1 MIDCQRCRRPKKL
14 MTGDSVHSFSSS
26 PRGSTPLSSP
36 YPGVSFRRRT
46 TRPRSMRPVARLV
59 RVAAPSSPRAL
70 PRSTA
75 RSSPSGAFRYR
86 ARVSAPAS
94 RPLPPRAT
102 SMSTSDAPPLAAPG
116 MDALRAFAPALAPDR
131 RKGQAGKIAVV
142 GGCAEY
148 TGAPYFAAISALRVG
163 ADLAHV
169 FCATAAAPVIKAYSP
184 ELIVHP
190 YLVESTDLDDRGS
203 DAHARAARSSFE
215 RVRAWL
221 SRVDA
226 IVVGPGLGRDDVILE
241 TARMII
247 EEARALGKPIVVDA
261 DGMYLVTRAPDAVRG
276 YSRATLT
283 PNANELARLAAGVVE
298 ERNAEERNAEERNA
312 EERNA
317 EERNA
322 EERNAASGGNASLG
336 VLVSERLGGATVVCK
351 GAADEACVA
360 NGGRATVRTVD
371 VRGSNRRC
379 GGQGDVLAGTVAVF
393 QAWRAAAD
401 AEAAKV
407 ERDGEDDEND
417 AEAEAEAAA
426 EAAAAACSVVR
437 LAAREAFAKRG
448 RSMVTGDLIEELGG
462 VMERAVPSEG
472 REDRR

>member
-1 MIDCQRCRRPKKL
+1 
-14 MTGDSVHSFSSS
+14 
-26 PRGSTPLSSP
+26 
-36 YPGVSFRRRT
+36 
-46 TRPRSMRPVARLV
+46 MRPVARLV
-59 RVAAPSSPRAL
+59 RVAAPSSPPAL

-75 RSSPSGAFRYR
+75 RASPSCAFRFR
-86 ARVSAPAS
+86 ARVPVPAS
-94 RPLPPRAT
+94 RRAPSPRAT

-169 FCATAAAPVIKAYSP
+169 FCAAAAAPVIKAYSP

-190 YLVESTDLDDRGS
+190 YLLESTDLDDRHRDGDGDGGAS
-203 DAHARAARSSFE
+203 NSNSARLAALASFE

-221 SRVDA
+221 PRVDA
-226 IVVGPGLGRDDVILE
+226 LVVGPGLGRDAVILE
-241 TARMII
+241 TARMIV

-261 DGMYLVTRAPDAVRG
+261 DGIHLATFAPDLVRG
-276 YSRATLT
+276 YARATLT
-283 PNANELARLAAGVVE
+283 PNANELARLVAAVGG
-298 ERNAEERNAEERNA
+298 AEEGAERGA
-312 EERNA
+312 EV
-317 EERNA
+317 
-322 EERNAASGGNASLG
+322 GNASLG
-336 VLVSERLGGATVVCK
+336 ALVSERLGGATVVCK
-351 GAADEACVA
+351 GAADETCVA
-360 NGGRATVRTVD
+360 RGDRAVVRTVD

-401 AEAAKV
+401 AAAAKG
-407 ERDGEDDEND
+407 EGDREGGGDGGDD
-417 AEAEAEAAA
+417 AEAAA

-437 LAAREAFAKRG
+437 LAARAAFAKRG

-472 REDRR
+472 REDER

>member
-1 MIDCQRCRRPKKL
+1 
-14 MTGDSVHSFSSS
+14 
-26 PRGSTPLSSP
+26 
-36 YPGVSFRRRT
+36 
-46 TRPRSMRPVARLV
+46 
-59 RVAAPSSPRAL
+59 
-70 PRSTA
+70 
-75 RSSPSGAFRYR
+75 
-86 ARVSAPAS
+86 
-94 RPLPPRAT
+94 
-102 SMSTSDAPPLAAPG
+102 MSTSDAPPLAAPG

-261 DGMYLVTRAPDAVRG
+261 DGIHLVTRAPDAVRG

-312 EERNA
+312 EERK
-317 EERNA
+317 
-322 EERNAASGGNASLG
+322 AASAGNASLG

-417 AEAEAEAAA
+417 ADAAA

>member
-1 MIDCQRCRRPKKL
+1 
-14 MTGDSVHSFSSS
+14 
-26 PRGSTPLSSP
+26 
-36 YPGVSFRRRT
+36 
-46 TRPRSMRPVARLV
+46 
-59 RVAAPSSPRAL
+59 
-70 PRSTA
+70 
-75 RSSPSGAFRYR
+75 
-86 ARVSAPAS
+86 
-94 RPLPPRAT
+94 
-102 SMSTSDAPPLAAPG
+102 

-184 ELIVHP
+184 ELIGHP
-190 YLVESTDLDDRGS
+190 YLVESTDLDDRGA

-298 ERNAEERNAEERNA
+298 ERNAEERNAEEK
-312 EERNA
+312 
-317 EERNA
+317 
-322 EERNAASGGNASLG
+322 NAASGGNASLG

-417 AEAEAEAAA
+417 ADAEAEAAA

>member
-1 MIDCQRCRRPKKL
+1 
-14 MTGDSVHSFSSS
+14 
-26 PRGSTPLSSP
+26 
-36 YPGVSFRRRT
+36 
-46 TRPRSMRPVARLV
+46 
-59 RVAAPSSPRAL
+59 
-70 PRSTA
+70 
-75 RSSPSGAFRYR
+75 
-86 ARVSAPAS
+86 
-94 RPLPPRAT
+94 
-102 SMSTSDAPPLAAPG
+102 MSTSDAPPLAAPG

-190 YLVESTDLDDRGS
+190 YLVESTDLDDRGA

-298 ERNAEERNAEERNA
+298 ERNT
-312 EERNA
+312 

-322 EERNAASGGNASLG
+322 EERNAASAGNASLG

-417 AEAEAEAAA
+417 ADAEAEAAA

>member
-1 MIDCQRCRRPKKL
+1 M
-14 MTGDSVHSFSSS
+14 
-26 PRGSTPLSSP
+26 
-36 YPGVSFRRRT
+36 
-46 TRPRSMRPVARLV
+46 
-59 RVAAPSSPRAL
+59 
-70 PRSTA
+70 
-75 RSSPSGAFRYR
+75 
-86 ARVSAPAS
+86 
-94 RPLPPRAT
+94 
-102 SMSTSDAPPLAAPG
+102 
-116 MDALRAFAPALAPDR
+116 
-131 RKGQAGKIAVV
+131 
-142 GGCAEY
+142 
-148 TGAPYFAAISALRVG
+148 
-163 ADLAHV
+163 
-169 FCATAAAPVIKAYSP
+169 
-184 ELIVHP
+184 
-190 YLVESTDLDDRGS
+190 
-203 DAHARAARSSFE
+203 
-215 RVRAWL
+215 
-221 SRVDA
+221 DA

-317 EERNA
+317 EEK
-322 EERNAASGGNASLG
+322 NAASGGNASLG

-417 AEAEAEAAA
+417 ADAEAEAAA